1 MRWVLVRYG
10 RRGESWIVLVRCGEV
25 RYGRLGAARNV
36 VAWWRGVWYG
46 MAVEVRNGMD
56 RYGLVRFVGVR
67 HG

>member
-1 MRWVLVRYG
+1 MGKARQSRQGKFGYG
-10 RRGESWIVLVRCGEV
+10 RFRCVAVR
-25 RYGRLGAARNV
+25 
-36 VAWWRGVWYG
+36 WG

>member
-1 MRWVLVRYG
+1 GMA
-10 RRGESWIVLVRCGEV
+10 
-25 RYGRLGAARNV
+25 GAARYV
-36 VAWWRGVWYG
+36 VVWWRGVGYG